1 MQTMSKIRYGIQLII
16 VLILFL
22 VFISTCALAQSYDD
36 GLDAVLK
43 KDYETAYVI
52 WKELA
57 QQGDTHAMKDLGTM
71 YARGHYVEKDMKK
84 AIEWWWWCAMQYN
97 FSCMTRMGYMH
108 YKEPEHK
115 NLVYAHLWYS
125 LASHSSNMD
134 MKIKSLQSLDN
145 IKKEMTEEQLGTAT
159 ELFEESRHLWKKILG

>member
-1 MQTMSKIRYGIQLII
+1 MMSKIRNNILII
-16 VLILFL
+16 ILLLCPLLL
-22 VFISTCALAQSYDD
+22 VSSCALGQTHED

-57 QQGDTHAMKDLGTM
+57 QQGNTYAMKDLGTM

-84 AIEWWWWCAMQYN
+84 AIEWWWWCSMQYN

-108 YKEPEHK
+108 YKVPEHK
-115 NLVYAHLWYS
+115 NLVYSHFWYS
-125 LASHSSNMD
+125 LSSHSPNMD

-145 IKKEMTEEQLGTAT
+145 IEKEMTKEQLGTAKL
-159 ELFEESRHLWKKILG
+159 LFEESRHLWKEILN